1 MNSLI
6 NISIGRSFS
15 DYAALKISNLNN
27 CLIFWSNMKSCAK
40 KLMDS
45 FQVILIKLLLT
56 YRAKE
61 KEKLHQKMPKEEK
74 ELPRNS

>member
-1 MNSLI
+1 
-6 NISIGRSFS
+6 
-15 DYAALKISNLNN
+15 
-27 CLIFWSNMKSCAK
+27 MKSCAK

-61 KEKLHQKMPKEEK
+61 KEKLHQKMQKEEK
-74 ELPRNS
+74 ELLRNS